1 MPSAATRTAGP
12 QGTYTGVI
20 VSLLRTAGRFRRS
33 EGGQERQSYERMS
46 CKRTAYRMA
55 RQLRRPP
62 ENPEPSLDGPHTG
75 LGSIRAARTIK
86 INNGAASEARTT
98 HEGKS
103 EATLHT
109 SLHRKARRSK
119 PGGGSA
125 TQCPDALGA
134 LACRLPL
141 AAGTLRP
148 ARAEPGAQRR
158 NCRDRNRADSASTT
172 LARRS

>member
-98 HEGKS
+98 HEGK
-103 EATLHT
+103 
-109 SLHRKARRSK
+109 KRSDF
-119 PGGGSA
+119 A
-125 TQCPDALGA
+125 Y
-134 LACRLPL
+134 L
-141 AAGTLRP
+141 AASEG
-148 ARAEPGAQRR
+148 
-158 NCRDRNRADSASTT
+158 TT
-172 LARRS
+172 LEAWRRLCHTVPRCPRRACVPPAARGRNAAAR